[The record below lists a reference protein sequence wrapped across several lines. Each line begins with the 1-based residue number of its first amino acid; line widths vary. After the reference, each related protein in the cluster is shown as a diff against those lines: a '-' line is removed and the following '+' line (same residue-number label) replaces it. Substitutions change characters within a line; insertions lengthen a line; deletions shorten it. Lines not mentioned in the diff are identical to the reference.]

1 MTQFDPP
8 SDPYGNEKHCHI
20 CDACM
25 VESSDGSYE
34 CLQYHEDDLVS
45 QEYYYHEDCCPVC
58 GSKRTGNYE
67 ANIDKIP
74 VMVTVFVRC
83 ETCGA
88 SWNVIFQFEK
98 YEMVGI
104 K

>member
-34 CLQYHEDDLVS
+34 CLQYHEDDLLS
-45 QEYYYHEDCCPVC
+45 QENYLKKNICPVC
-58 GSKRTGNYE
+58 DSNRIEVVEVNADDSPPYV
-67 ANIDKIP
+67 KIICKCR
-74 VMVTVFVRC
+74 VC
-83 ETCGA
+83 KA
-88 SWNVIFQFEK
+88 DWNEIYKFEK